1 MTSKQEL
8 VGIICHD
15 AGGAEI
21 VSSYILQKNIMAKYC
36 LEGPA
41 IKIFERK
48 FGSIENNSLS
58 DVVNDAD
65 WILCGTSW
73 KSDLEWNIIKEAKK
87 QQKKT
92 IVFLDHWVNYRERF
106 IRNNE
111 ECLPDEI
118 WVGDHY
124 AEKIAKDNFLNVKIK
139 LIENP
144 YLLDIKEQLLRLG
157 KSRVESNSFLY
168 VCEPIREHAYFQ
180 HGDER
185 YWGYTEE
192 EALRYFLT
200 NINEISKVKRL
211 VVIRPH
217 PSEDFNKYDWV
228 FDEFNHKG
236 IKIDNKKTLLGQIL
250 ESDIVVG
257 CESMAMVVAILAEK
271 EVISSIPTDGRPCVL
286 PHKEIKIIKEY
297 L

>member
-124 AEKIAKDNFLNVKIK
+124 AEKIAKDTFSNLKIK

-144 YLLDIKEQLLRLG
+144 YLLDIKKQLLKLG
-157 KSRVESNSFLY
+157 KNRVESNSVLY

-180 HGDER
+180 YGDEH

-200 NINEISKVKRL
+200 SIDNIFKAKGLI
-211 VVIRPH
+211 VIRPH
-217 PSEDFNKYDWV
+217 PSENFNKYDWV
-228 FDEFNHKG
+228 FDEFNHKD
-236 IKIDNKKTLLGQIL
+236 IKIDNKKTLLEQIL
-250 ESDIVVG
+250 GSDIVAG

-286 PHKEIKIIKEY
+286 PHKEIGSIRDY

>member
-1 MTSKQEL
+1 MK
-8 VGIICHD
+8 VGVCCHD
-15 AGGAEI
+15 AGAAEI
-21 VSSYILQKNIMAKYC
+21 ISSYVMQKNIFPLYC
-36 LEGPA
+36 LSGPA
-41 IKIFERK
+41 IKVFERK
-48 FGSIENNSLS
+48 IGTIDNIPLLDIVKNS
-58 DVVNDAD
+58 D
-65 WILCGTSW
+65 WLLCGTSW
-73 KSDLEWNIIKEAKK
+73 KSDLEWNVIKEAKK
-87 QQKKT
+87 QQKKI

-236 IKIDNKKTLLGQIL
+236 IKLDNKKTLLGQRL

-286 PHKEIKIIKEY
+286 PHKEIGSIRDY

>member
-1 MTSKQEL
+1 MK
-8 VGIICHD
+8 VGVCCHD
-15 AGGAEI
+15 AGAAEI
-21 VSSYILQKNIMAKYC
+21 ISSYVMQKNIFPLYC
-36 LEGPA
+36 LSGPA
-41 IKIFERK
+41 IKVFERK
-48 FGSIENNSLS
+48 IGTIDNIPLLDIVKNS
-58 DVVNDAD
+58 D
-65 WILCGTSW
+65 WLLCGTSW
-73 KSDLEWNIIKEAKK
+73 KSDLEWNVIKEAKK
-87 QQKKT
+87 QQKKI

-124 AEKIAKDNFLNVKIK
+124 AEKIAKDTFSNLKIK

-144 YLLDIKEQLLRLG
+144 YLLDIKKQLSKLG
-157 KSRVESNSFLY
+157 KIRVEGNSVLY

-180 HGDER
+180 YGDEH

-200 NINEISKVKRL
+200 SIDNIFKAKGLI
-211 VVIRPH
+211 VIRPH
-217 PSEDFNKYDWV
+217 PSENFNKYDWV
-228 FDEFNHKG
+228 FDEFNHKD
-236 IKIDNKKTLLGQIL
+236 IKIDNKKTLLEQIL
-250 ESDIVVG
+250 GSDIVAG